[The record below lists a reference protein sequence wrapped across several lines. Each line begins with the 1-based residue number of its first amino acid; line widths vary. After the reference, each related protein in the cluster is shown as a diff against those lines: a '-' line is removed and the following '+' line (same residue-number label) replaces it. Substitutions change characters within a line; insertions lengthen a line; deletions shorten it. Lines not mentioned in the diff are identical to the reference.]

1 MKFVRIAC
9 LIALGGV
16 HVTRAQGLDSSA
28 LLAARL
34 HVLALR
40 ASLPPGVKMDQDK
53 VVIHSRSRTASE
65 AEAAEILARM
75 PKPLRCRAVVDAEVL
90 SIECDVL
97 SAGDSAMVHSRRV
110 RDLDG
115 EKSGRPLIDVGPI
128 LVEGGGRTL
137 TVEVAVFREWYRD
150 YYLPD
155 LVSVSVFDATT
166 DELAR
171 GLKARIVISRT
182 GEVDRDAFPAE
193 LKGIFDAM
201 RRETDAGGR

>member
-1 MKFVRIAC
+1 
-9 LIALGGV
+9 
-16 HVTRAQGLDSSA
+16 
-28 LLAARL
+28 
-34 HVLALR
+34 
-40 ASLPPGVKMDQDK
+40 MDQDK